1 MVALQVFWS
10 YVKKYWF
17 LALAVAGV
25 VVGYILFKKSDV
37 DLGKLI
43 EGINDDHQKDLDS
56 IKKKDQTIDDAKKQI
71 AADEQKQLDELA
83 KKYAELQKDLDAE
96 QQAKADEIMKNTSGD
111 PDELARQLAALTG
124 STKLGN

>member
-1 MVALQVFWS
+1 MIALQVFWS

-43 EGINDDHQKDLDS
+43 EGINDDHKKDLES
-56 IKKKDQTIDDAKKQI
+56 IKNKEQSIADAKKQI
-71 AADEQKQLDELA
+71 AADEQKQLDAANKKFDAA
-83 KKYAELQKDLDAE
+83 KKALEAE
-96 QQAKADEIMKNTSGD
+96 QQAKADEIMKNTNGD
-111 PDELARQLAALTG
+111 PEELARQLALLTG
-124 STKLGN
+124 STKLDN